1 MVKIYRFVVSLS
13 ILILTLRTLSS
24 CETNSTNESKVNRDS
39 KKTDTEIDTS
49 KKERS
54 KERKSEINENDFLS
68 FHDFWKIV
76 RTWSA
81 TESNKNIKI
90 QNQEFRFTNKR
101 LETDENLF
109 VYIRKTPE
117 AILEFTQQQSTVGS
131 KQFRFA
137 FYTTSIQ
144 EYEKIIEDI
153 DKKKFK
159 LDRSKRS
166 YIYRIGSYEN
176 YTFSPIGEIK
186 RRNTTLYYLIEIIH
200 FQGRELSETVILE

>member
-1 MVKIYRFVVSLS
+1 MRLLISLIILS
-13 ILILTLRTLSS
+13 ILIS
-24 CETNSTNESKVNRDS
+24 CETNSTADLKVQKGSNQKIQS
-39 KKTDTEIDTS
+39 KKTETDTS
-49 KKERS
+49 KIELKE
-54 KERKSEINENDFLS
+54 ERKTEINENNILNFS
-68 FHDFWKIV
+68 DFWKIV

-109 VYIRKTPE
+109 VYVRKTPE
-117 AILEFTQQQSTVGS
+117 AILEFTQQQSTDGS
-131 KQFRFA
+131 KQFQFA
-137 FYTTSIQ
+137 FYTTSLQ

-176 YTFSPIGEIK
+176 YTISPKGETK
-186 RRNTTLYYLIEIIH
+186 RGNTTLCYLIEIIH

>member
-1 MVKIYRFVVSLS
+1 MCVFVF
-13 ILILTLRTLSS
+13 
-24 CETNSTNESKVNRDS
+24 N
-39 KKTDTEIDTS
+39 
-49 KKERS
+49 
-54 KERKSEINENDFLS
+54 F
-68 FHDFWKIV
+68 
-76 RTWSA
+76 
-81 TESNKNIKI
+81 NKNIKI

-166 YIYRIGSYEN
+166 YIYRIGSYED
-176 YTFSPIGEIK
+176 YTISPKGATK
-186 RRNTTLYYLIEIIH
+186 KGNTTLYYWIEIVH
-200 FQGRELSETVILE
+200 YQGKEISEPVILE